1 MSKILKEKE
10 IKDLLDDYNKCDYYI
25 TKLNNGNINYLN
37 DAINFSNKKYLEFYT
52 KEKEIT
58 IINTNFIPTN
68 LDNISQTIENL
79 TAIKRMMS
87 ETILKKS
94 NEEEK

>member
-79 TAIKRMMS
+79 TAIKRMIS

>member
-1 MSKILKEKE
+1 MSKTLKEKE

-25 TKLNNGNINYLN
+25 TKLNNGNINHLN

-79 TAIKRMMS
+79 TAIKRMIS